1 MILVLS
7 PACRNE
13 SEDIVETDEFI
24 DHSLIF
30 ETMNEKKNLNL
41 STIGVDHNSASSH
54 SGTDTY
60 LVLGQHFEVI

>member
-30 ETMNEKKNLNL
+30 ETMNEKK
-41 STIGVDHNSASSH
+41 T
-54 SGTDTY
+54 
-60 LVLGQHFEVI
+60 